1 MARRRAR
8 AFDRAVRALARPHAF
23 LDLSV
28 VAVGGYGRAELV
40 PGSDLDLTFVPGAVP
55 EPRLRAA
62 LDAVLYPLWDAGVRV
77 SHAVRTPEECLEQA
91 RRDLSAL
98 AAWLDRRPVAGRP
111 EPLRRA
117 DALVLTFL
125 REARGDVLRGLL
137 RARAE
142 RARRHAALPDALEP
156 ELKEGLGGLRDLHL
170 LRWLPAVA
178 GWERAV
184 PPGAGRRLERARDLL
199 LRARTGLHRL
209 TGGRTDVLG
218 GEHHAAVAELLGLRD
233 EPGWEAR
240 DALLRELSLQGR
252 WVKLLTD
259 RCLGAAAGGEPS
271 PPTHLRQLT
280 GTGSWRATR
289 SGRWRRET
297 LAAFLDL
304 LGAGSVEAL
313 EELDVLGDLDRLLP
327 GWSEVRGRPQ
337 RDPYHRYPVDLHLR
351 ETAVLAARILRE
363 PQEPFG
369 RAAAATVSDPTALLC
384 GALLHDA
391 GKVGRGSH
399 VPLGVERAS
408 RVLDAM
414 GVGGEARDD
423 ALFLVREHLL
433 LSDTATRRDLSDED
447 LVLHVAARVGEER
460 RLALLY
466 LLTVADALATGPAAA
481 TPWRLGL
488 IRELVARVQR
498 AFERGHMDR
507 RRAQRLTRVEAGVRR
522 ALAGLPEREVEEFLA
537 TVPPAYLLWVDPAD
551 ARTHLRLVLP
561 PPRPEEARIQ
571 VRPGRLPESW
581 VVAVAARDRLGLLA
595 SIAGAM
601 TLAGLSV
608 LTAQAFTTEHG
619 VALDVFEVRSAFHQP
634 VEEDHWA
641 RLRSHLA
648 AALAGR
654 VDLVEQVA
662 ARLAH
667 YRGTVPVDVRV
678 AVRVDQDASEAFT
691 VVEVE
696 GPDRLGLLFELA
708 RTFAIHGV
716 DVHSA
721 RVATYGPRV
730 VDVFYASDP
739 AGGKLTDPERL
750 RSLVRALEAVARR
763 PLDRAALMATPP
775 PARPRAP

>member
-1 MARRRAR
+1 M
-8 AFDRAVRALARPHAF
+8 
-23 LDLSV
+23 
-28 VAVGGYGRAELV
+28 GGYGRAELA
-40 PGSDLDLTFVPGAVP
+40 PGSDLDLTVVPGRVP

-62 LDAVLYPLWDAGVRV
+62 LDAVLYPLWDAGIRV

-98 AAWLDRRPVAGRP
+98 AAWLDRRPVAGSP
-111 EPLRRA
+111 GPFRRA
-117 DALVLTFL
+117 DALVLAFA
-125 REARGDVLRGLL
+125 REARADVLRGLL
-137 RARAE
+137 EARAE

-156 ELKEGLGGLRDLHL
+156 DLKEGLGGLRDLHL
-170 LRWLPAVA
+170 LRWLAAVA

-184 PPGAGRRLERARDLL
+184 PPGAGLRAERARDLL

-209 TGGRTDVLG
+209 AGGRTDVLG
-218 GEHHAAVAELLGLRD
+218 AEHHAALAELLGVRE

-240 DALLRELSLQGR
+240 DVLLRELSLQAR

-259 RCLGAAAGGEPS
+259 RCVLRAAAGEEP
-271 PPTHLRQLT
+271 PPAGFRHLTR
-280 GTGSWRATR
+280 GGPWRR
-289 SGRWRRET
+289 SARAGRWSEGARG
-297 LAAFLDL
+297 AFLDL
-304 LGAGSVEAL
+304 LRAGNAEAL
-313 EELDVLGDLDRLLP
+313 EELDVLGDLERLLP
-327 GWSEVRGRPQ
+327 GWAEVRGRPQ

-351 ETAVLAARILRE
+351 ETALVAGRLLRE
-363 PQEPFG
+363 PPDPFV
-369 RAAAATVSDPTALLC
+369 RAAAATVTDSTALLC
-384 GALLHDA
+384 GALLHDV

-399 VPLGVERAS
+399 VPLGVERA
-408 RVLDAM
+408 RQLLDAM

-447 LVLHVAARVGEER
+447 LVLHVAARVGDER

-481 TPWRLGL
+481 TPWRMGL
-488 IRELVARVQR
+488 VRELVARCQR
-498 AFERGHMDR
+498 AFERGRMDR
-507 RRAQRLTRVEAGVRR
+507 GWAERLTRAEARVRE

-551 ARTHLRLVLP
+551 ARAHLRLVLP
-561 PPRPEEARIQ
+561 PPGPEEARVQ
-571 VRPGRLPESW
+571 ARPGRLPETW
-581 VVAVAARDRLGLLA
+581 AVAVGARDRLGLLA
-595 SIAGAM
+595 SVAGAM

-608 LTAQAFTTEHG
+608 LTARAFTTEHG
-619 VALDVFEVRSAFHQP
+619 VALDVFEVRSAFNEP
-634 VEEDHWA
+634 LEEDHLA
-641 RLRSHLA
+641 RLRSHLDD
-648 AALAGR
+648 ALAGR
-654 VDLVEQVA
+654 ADLVERVA

-667 YRGTVPVDVRV
+667 YLPTVPTDVRV

-708 RTFAIHGV
+708 RTFALHGV

-730 VDVFYASDP
+730 VDAFYVNDP
-739 AGGKLTDPERL
+739 ARGKLTDPDRL
-750 RSLVRALEAVARR
+750 GSLVRALEEVARR
-763 PLDRAALMATPP
+763 PLDRTPLTAPLP
-775 PARPRAP
+775 PAPSRPGSPRAP